1 MMCEKT
7 DSQPSPGDCRQQMSF
22 LLRIPML
29 AAAIRAFLS
38 NESKLASILLLL
50 ILIYVPYCTYMGY
63 VLNRTKF
70 RDHEVVNTPS
80 KAFGVALLASV
91 LQLSA
96 SVLVGSV
103 VGKAAAFVVR

>member
-1 MMCEKT
+1 
-7 DSQPSPGDCRQQMSF
+7 
-22 LLRIPML
+22 ML
-29 AAAIRAFLS
+29 AAAIRAFLT

-50 ILIYVPYCTYMGY
+50 LLMYVPYRTYMGY
-63 VLNRTKF
+63 VLNRTKY
-70 RDHEVVNTPS
+70 RDREIVNTPL

-103 VGKAAAFVVR
+103 VGRVVAFVVK

>member
-1 MMCEKT
+1 M
-7 DSQPSPGDCRQQMSF
+7 PF

-38 NESKLASILLLL
+38 NESNVARSVILLLL
-50 ILIYVPYCTYMGY
+50 LMYVPYRTYLGY
-63 VLNRTKF
+63 VINRTKY
-70 RDHEVVNTPS
+70 RDHEVVNTPI

-91 LQLSA
+91 LQLAA

-103 VGKAAAFVVR
+103 VGKAAALVF